1 MKKIQYL
8 IGMVLSMSLAFGVTS
23 CDDVPAPFEIN
34 DKDNGS
40 SANAPGKTRENAFSV
55 TEAVTAFTAGKT
67 GNFWVNGYIVGF
79 VPTGA
84 EATTIANTSFSATD
98 AQPSN
103 IVIAASAS
111 ETTTGNCLVVQLP
124 TGAIRTALNLADHAD
139 NLGKA
144 VLLYG
149 SLEKYFGGAGL
160 KSPTYAEF
168 EGVQYGND
176 PDAGTQ
182 TTFEHITIA
191 EFLERKDVN
200 TAYELTGV
208 ATSLNETYASFDLTE
223 NGATVYVYKTIDASG
238 KTVSLSGLG
247 VEAGDTVTV
256 TGVYLAYTDKSGNVK
271 DEINPATFVRV
282 KKAPKQTTFEHITIA
297 QFLEKKDTE
306 VAYELTGVA
315 SALNTTYASF
325 DLTQDDAKVYIYRL
339 NDATGAKADLTA
351 LNIEEG
357 DTVTLTGKYLA
368 YTDKNGTV
376 KDEINP
382 ATFVSVKKAN
392 GTVTPPT
399 PTPDGAI
406 VFDFSAN
413 ALGIPTDKA
422 AAEATSASTYTS
434 GQYSIVCTPAGSGN
448 ACYYSASGKC
458 LILGKQGATLT
469 ISGFTTTVAKIEVVG
484 TSGASASVKQNI
496 YCGDDA
502 VSIETVGAKDVTN
515 TYIIADAY
523 RNKSSY
529 TLKITSAHNTQIA
542 SIKIYDE
549 AEPLVVETP
558 TYSFTAGFPDGWTL
572 ANKTLPSGA
581 ENIWLFDSK
590 YSCVKATGYVSG
602 AAAAAEGWLISP
614 AVTLA
619 DGKFT
624 YKECGNYFDD
634 AENLLKYTSVKI
646 SADGGTTWSDLTCT
660 RNATGKAFSFVES
673 SADVSAYVGQTVK
686 VAFVYTSDTSMAGT
700 WELESIVLK

>member
-223 NGATVYVYKTIDASG
+223 NGATVYVYKTVDASG

-297 QFLEKKDTE
+297 QFLEKKDVAT
-306 VAYELTGVA
+306 AYELTGVVQNI
-315 SALNTTYASF
+315 SNTTYGNF
-325 DLTQDDAKVYIYRL
+325 DLVEEGSSVYIYGL
-339 NDATGAKADLTA
+339 LDATGAAQKFASLG
-351 LNIEEG
+351 IEAG
-357 DTVTLTGKYLA
+357 DTL
-368 YTDKNGTV
+368 
-376 KDEINP
+376 
-382 ATFVSVKKAN
+382 
-392 GTVTPPT
+392 TVTGTYKDYNGKAEIVNAKYVSLVKGNGNGGTTPTPTPT
-399 PTPDGAI
+399 PTPDDGDDILTGTNLMANG
-406 VFDFSAN
+406 DFELWSESVPTGWKSSTTASSAT
-413 ALGIPTDKA
+413 LTQ
-422 AAEATSASTYTS
+422 STVAHG
-434 GQYSIVCTPAGSGN
+434 GQYSVLVTYDSGSNKRLASAELSLLAGTYQISFWVKSGDE
-448 ACYYSASGKC
+448 SA
-458 LILGKQGATLT
+458 
-469 ISGFTTTVAKIEVVG
+469 TTSVRPGYVPVTNGSVG
-484 TSGASASVKQNI
+484 TYQYGNYTNDIANDWVQVVHSFELTEPKIVNLVIMLPKNAGASAI
-496 YCGDDA
+496 IDDF
-502 VSIETVGAKDVTN
+502 SLVTSN
-515 TYIIADAY
+515 
-523 RNKSSY
+523 
-529 TLKITSAHNTQIA
+529 
-542 SIKIYDE
+542 
-549 AEPLVVETP
+549 
-558 TYSFTAGFPDGWTL
+558 
-572 ANKTLPSGA
+572 
-581 ENIWLFDSK
+581 
-590 YSCVKATGYVSG
+590 
-602 AAAAAEGWLISP
+602 
-614 AVTLA
+614 
-619 DGKFT
+619 
-624 YKECGNYFDD
+624 
-634 AENLLKYTSVKI
+634 
-646 SADGGTTWSDLTCT
+646 GGL
-660 RNATGKAFSFVES
+660 GE
-673 SADVSAYVGQTVK
+673 
-686 VAFVYTSDTSMAGT
+686 
-700 WELESIVLK
+700 